1 VPLGRIAVAGSP
13 SSTHDG
19 TMRRVKMLRARSR
32 VFGSALVAVTLPVLV
47 VAGCTTSISGEPTPR
62 PGAASVQGS
71 PSPPPA
77 SPSAAPRPA
86 SGFCRVRVS
95 SGGSSINSSGT
106 SARST
111 TVNGHTTFSCGS
123 SPDIAIAAV
132 EDAGV
137 TFTADGATVTIAP
150 GSNATVGTAVIEVM
164 RAGGGTAEF
173 QVTPG

>member
-1 VPLGRIAVAGSP
+1 
-13 SSTHDG
+13 
-19 TMRRVKMLRARSR
+19 MRRVKMLLVRLR
-32 VFGSALVAVTLPVLV
+32 VFGSLLVAVTLPVLV
-47 VAGCTTSISGEPTPR
+47 VAGCTTSVSGEPTPR
-62 PGAASVQGS
+62 PGAPSGQAS
-71 PSPPPA
+71 PSPPRA
-77 SPSAAPRPA
+77 SPSATSRPA
-86 SGFCRVRVS
+86 SGFCRVRVT

-123 SPDIAIAAV
+123 SPVIAIAAV

-150 GSNATVGTAVIEVM
+150 GSDGTVGTAVIEVV
-164 RAGGGTAEF
+164 RAGRGTAEF